1 MLKVTRVY
9 FGFALPRSVIG
20 SENSRY
26 FFNQSDAKIKTN
38 RDLVARVFPRFR
50 QFVRFYLSFHW
61 LRKEFSFPL
70 IGRCDSFGYGFSTLN
85 RKVLYLQLVSILLH
99 LQTKEYSLKAF

>member
-1 MLKVTRVY
+1 MLKVTLDY

-26 FFNQSDAKIKTN
+26 FFNQLDAKI
-38 RDLVARVFPRFR
+38 FPRFG

-70 IGRCDSFGYGFSTLN
+70 IGRCGSFGYGFSTLN
-85 RKVLYLQLVSILLH
+85 RKVLYLQLVSTLLH